1 MGRIVASIKIFPE
14 DIIIGVD
21 QIKEEI
27 KSSLPKNV
35 QVYKFVEE
43 PIAFGLVALI
53 AHIIIPESE
62 GQLEKIENILRKV
75 KGVSQIEV
83 ILVRRI

>member
-1 MGRIVASIKIFPE
+1 MGRVVASIKIFPE
-14 DIIIGVD
+14 DIIVGVD

-27 KSSLPKNV
+27 EKSLPKDV

-53 AHIIIPESE
+53 AHIILPESE
-62 GQLEKIENILRKV
+62 GQLDKVENILREV
-75 KGVSQIEV
+75 KGVGQIEV